1 MEKSHHRKRRA
12 QSRRCLVRP
21 FQSSEKALFM
31 ETEQDTAW
39 GGGHV
44 TTWRPIQSVTPPP
57 RMPPWAVPAAR
68 ALGPR
73 PSKAPGGRK
82 LPGQRESP
90 GLEGTPARSKV
101 LPLPASWGF

>member
-12 QSRRCLVRP
+12 QSRRCLLQTP
-21 FQSSEKALFM
+21 FQSSEKALSM
-31 ETEQDTAW
+31 EMEQHTAW

-57 RMPPWAVPAAR
+57 PRLPPWAVP
-68 ALGPR
+68 
-73 PSKAPGGRK
+73 APGGRK

-90 GLEGTPARSKV
+90 RLEGILARSKV